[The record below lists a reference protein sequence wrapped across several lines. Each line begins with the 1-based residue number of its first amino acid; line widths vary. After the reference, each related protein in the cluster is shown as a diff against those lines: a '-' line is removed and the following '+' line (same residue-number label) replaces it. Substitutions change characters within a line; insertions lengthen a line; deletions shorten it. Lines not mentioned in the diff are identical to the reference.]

1 MSKLSAEG
9 RRVFLEVVVSVAQI
23 EEGET
28 HDGRKMDA
36 LDARFEALPKREQQ
50 ELLRL
55 LEAVAEAE
63 PLEPAAERPE
73 DGAGR
78 PGGVFWGNNG
88 GRRLIFMASGWPGKG
103 HGTLR

>member
-1 MSKLSAEG
+1 MDKLSAEG

-23 EEGET
+23 EEGEA

-36 LDARFEALPKREQQ
+36 LDARFEALPEREQQ

-55 LEAVAEAE
+55 LEAVADAE

-73 DGAGR
+73 DAIPPGIAAELRRRAR
-78 PGGVFWGNNG
+78 PRQSEEE
-88 GRRLIFMASGWPGKG
+88 RR
-103 HGTLR
+103 